1 LEIPPQA
8 GFLFLPLRSME
19 TKQIGVIGG
28 GTMGAG
34 IAQVAAQAGCKV
46 VVVDMAEAVLEKA
59 QKQLEQVL
67 LKRVEKQQ
75 MLASDAEALQQRI
88 VWTTRMTD
96 LAASDCV
103 IEAIVENIAVK
114 QKVFQE
120 LETIVSDTCVLATN
134 TSSLSVTSIASACS
148 HPQRVL
154 GIHFFNP
161 APLMALVEIV
171 PALQSDVEIVSATK
185 SMIDSWGKKTVL
197 AKDTP
202 GFIVNRL
209 ARPFYSEAI
218 RIYEEGMAS
227 MEAIDEA
234 MRRIGGFKM
243 GPFELMDLI
252 GHDVNYTVTETVWQ
266 SFYFDPRY
274 TPSFVQKRLVEAK
287 WLGRK
292 TGRGFYKYEDGQT
305 IREAVTC
312 SDETLQLIANRILVM
327 LMNEAAHGLYLGV
340 SSKED
345 IELAM
350 TKGVNYPKGLLHWAD
365 EWGIDVCVAQLDAL
379 YNRYREDRY
388 RCSVLLRDMVGK
400 TFFN

>member
-1 LEIPPQA
+1 
-8 GFLFLPLRSME
+8 
-19 TKQIGVIGG
+19 
-28 GTMGAG
+28 
-34 IAQVAAQAGCKV
+34 
-46 VVVDMAEAVLEKA
+46 
-59 QKQLEQVL
+59 
-67 LKRVEKQQ
+67 
-75 MLASDAEALQQRI
+75 
-88 VWTTRMTD
+88 MTD

-340 SSKED
+340 ASKED